1 MKKKISLVFC
11 VIAVSLWF
19 SACPKNSKLAQSK
32 QKQSPSKQVA
42 KAPVNQERIKEK
54 LEEEIAEM
62 RERREA
68 HERYDQPR
76 EVEINMAV
84 EVRWVNRKGDLLN
97 QANSVPVPADL
108 VLLSAS
114 GNLVH
119 GRLPHGSWVPHL
131 AHETA

>member
-76 EVEINMAV
+76 EAAEFYKLK
-84 EVRWVNRKGDLLN
+84 R
-97 QANSVPVPADL
+97 VPA
-108 VLLSAS
+108 
-114 GNLVH
+114 G
-119 GRLPHGSWVPHL
+119 
-131 AHETA
+131 ETEIPIEKYLQAKQAGQKNKPKKS